1 MTTNKRDAEEWAIF
15 LAAVCGQTYTQ
26 FDNAEG
32 AFVVPE
38 GFSAVHSFQAKSMGN
53 VWELFGFIL
62 ESPQEIIIAW
72 RGSIS
77 TNDWL
82 SNMNAAQK
90 KFKYIQEPC
99 MTHRGFT
106 DIYASARDA
115 ILSVLGTLSPEKTLY
130 VTGHSLG
137 GALATLCTL
146 DIAANSAFTAPRLY
160 TYGSPRVGDP
170 DFAKAFSRY
179 VRSSY
184 RYANLFDV
192 TTYVPPTVYKLPKQK
207 TKYYYTHVHTLKTL
221 SFQNGSPELNHVIR
235 SYFAVLRK
243 TRPDFTT
250 ALCAANPGFC
260 PVPELIT

>member
-1 MTTNKRDAEEWAIF
+1 MGNFF

-26 FDNAEG
+26 FANAEG
-32 AFVVPE
+32 VFVVPAD
-38 GFSAVHSFQAKSMGN
+38 FSAVHSFQAKSMGN

-62 ESPQEIIIAW
+62 ESPQEIVIAW

-137 GALATLCTL
+137 GALATLCAL
-146 DIAANSAFTAPRLY
+146 DVAANSAFTAPRLY

-170 DFAKAFSRY
+170 DFCQGLQPVCAQQLPLCQSF
-179 VRSSY
+179 
-184 RYANLFDV
+184 FDV

-207 TKYYYTHVHTLKTL
+207 TKYYYTHVQTLKSL

-235 SYFAVLRK
+235 SYFAVLRE
-243 TRPDFTT
+243 TRPEFTA

-260 PVPELIT
+260 PVPELVT

>member
-1 MTTNKRDAEEWAIF
+1 MSTMTGEAEWAIF

-26 FDNAEG
+26 FANAEG
-32 AFVVPE
+32 AFVVPAD
-38 GFSAVHSFQAKSMGN
+38 FSAVHSFQAKSMGN

-106 DIYASARDA
+106 DIYASARNA

-137 GALATLCTL
+137 GALATLCAL
-146 DIAANSAFTAPRLY
+146 DVAANSAFTTPRLY

-170 DFAKAFSRY
+170 DFANAFSRY

-207 TKYYYTHVHTLKTL
+207 TKYYYTHVQTLKSL

-250 ALCAANPGFC
+250 ALCTANPGFC

>member
-1 MTTNKRDAEEWAIF
+1 MNTMTGEAEWAIF

-26 FDNAEG
+26 FANAEG
-32 AFVVPE
+32 AFVVPAD
-38 GFSAVHSFQAKSMGN
+38 FSAVHSFQAKSMGN

-137 GALATLCTL
+137 GALATLCAL
-146 DIAANSAFTAPRLY
+146 DVAANSAFTTPRLY

-170 DFAKAFSRY
+170 DFANAFSRY

-207 TKYYYTHVHTLKTL
+207 TKYYYTHVQTLKSL

-250 ALCAANPGFC
+250 ALCTANPGFC

>member
-1 MTTNKRDAEEWAIF
+1 MSTMTGEAEWAIF

-26 FDNAEG
+26 FANAEG
-32 AFVVPE
+32 AFVVPAD
-38 GFSAVHSFQAKSMGN
+38 FSAVHSFQAKSMGN

-137 GALATLCTL
+137 GALATLCAL
-146 DIAANSAFTAPRLY
+146 DVSANSAFTTPRLY

-170 DFAKAFSRY
+170 DFANAFSRY

-207 TKYYYTHVHTLKTL
+207 TKYYYTHVQTLKSL

-250 ALCAANPGFC
+250 ALCTANPGFC

>member
-1 MTTNKRDAEEWAIF
+1 MSTMTGEAEWAIF

-26 FDNAEG
+26 FANAEG
-32 AFVVPE
+32 AFVVPAD
-38 GFSAVHSFQAKSMGN
+38 FSAVHSFQAKSMGN

-137 GALATLCTL
+137 GALATLCAL
-146 DIAANSAFTAPRLY
+146 DVAANSAFTTPRLY

-170 DFAKAFSRY
+170 DFANAFSRY

-207 TKYYYTHVHTLKTL
+207 TKYYYTHVQTLKSL

-250 ALCAANPGFC
+250 ALCTANPGFC
-260 PVPELIT
+260 PVPELVT

>member
-1 MTTNKRDAEEWAIF
+1 MNNRTDEEEWAIF

-26 FDNAEG
+26 FANAEG
-32 AFVVPE
+32 AFVVPAD
-38 GFSAVHSFQAKSMGN
+38 FSAVHSFQAKSMGN
-53 VWELFGFIL
+53 VRELFGFIL
-62 ESPQEIIIAW
+62 ESPQEIIVAW

-90 KFKYIQEPC
+90 PFQYIKEPC
-99 MTHRGFT
+99 LTHRGFT
-106 DIYASARDA
+106 DIYASAREA
-115 ILSVLGTLSPEKTLY
+115 ILSVLGTLSPEKTLF

-137 GALATLCTL
+137 GALATLCAL
-146 DIAANSAFTAPRLY
+146 DVAANSAFTAPRLY

-207 TKYYYTHVHTLKTL
+207 TKYYYTHVQTLKSL

-260 PVPELIT
+260 PVPELVT

>member
-1 MTTNKRDAEEWAIF
+1 
-15 LAAVCGQTYTQ
+15 
-26 FDNAEG
+26 
-32 AFVVPE
+32 
-38 GFSAVHSFQAKSMGN
+38 
-53 VWELFGFIL
+53 
-62 ESPQEIIIAW
+62 
-72 RGSIS
+72 
-77 TNDWL
+77 
-82 SNMNAAQK
+82 
-90 KFKYIQEPC
+90 

-137 GALATLCTL
+137 GALATLCAL
-146 DIAANSAFTAPRLY
+146 DVSANSAFTTPRLY

-170 DFAKAFSRY
+170 DFAKAFNRY

-207 TKYYYTHVHTLKTL
+207 TKYYYTHVQTLKSL

-235 SYFAVLRK
+235 SYFAVLRE

-260 PVPELIT
+260 PVPELVT